1 MLIRTN
7 SILKLDFLFTETT
20 AHDNISVADD
30 VNFNI
35 FKTIIAMADNYD
47 WIQRYINN
55 NIKANNKNDSQ
66 PATILAP
73 DQQGSSFICCI
84 DQDEDGEEEED
95 ETQIQPTSCSES
107 ITSKTTIT
115 TCLGIHQYAP
125 TNCND
130 AAYAL
135 IEHRVSQ
142 QDDDNDNEGEEEQDD
157 HDWIRQ
163 DAADSDAA
171 DNADQG
177 SFVSFMNLNQQQQ
190 HHTDDDDDDDDD
202 SIILSK
208 QQQEEE
214 WFKGTVFYNDPG
226 TPPLLPPKDYI
237 SFHNFVD
244 FEEHK
249 KIYDQDIQSMYQSSS
264 SPSMYSLAFSTKIG
278 TSIKSRRRS
287 ITGKFRN
294 ALKRKSIFSRA

>member
-1 MLIRTN
+1 MLVRTN
-7 SILKLDFLFTETT
+7 SILKLDLVFTETI
-20 AHDNISVADD
+20 AHDIISISNG
-30 VNFNI
+30 VNFSI
-35 FKTIIAMADNYD
+35 FKTIIAMTDNYD
-47 WIQRYINN
+47 WVQRYINN
-55 NIKANNKNDSQ
+55 NIKANNKNDPQ

-73 DQQGSSFICCI
+73 NQEGSSFICCI

-95 ETQIQPTSCSES
+95 KIQAQPTSSSES
-107 ITSKTTIT
+107 IASKTTIT

-130 AAYAL
+130 APYAL
-135 IEHRVSQ
+135 IEHRISQ
-142 QDDDNDNEGEEEQDD
+142 HDDDNDNEGEKEQDD
-157 HDWIRQ
+157 HDWIKQ
-163 DAADSDAA
+163 DAADGDAA
-171 DNADQG
+171 DN
-177 SFVSFMNLNQQQQ
+177 
-190 HHTDDDDDDDDD
+190 
-202 SIILSK
+202 

-226 TPPLLPPKDYI
+226 TAPSLPPKDYI
-237 SFHNFVD
+237 SFNNFID
-244 FEEHK
+244 FDGHK